1 MHTHILKNTCLAAIK
16 LFFKSNKIKII
27 IGFLLTLLIF
37 NILFSGSEITKLK
50 QEENL
55 KVSSLSYTQTEEY
68 KHIISIQESF
78 VRVAKAIKPA
88 VVNVSSLT
96 QDNKYPSSFK
106 LFKNKFSFKGLR
118 EYLEDFSKQKS
129 YKVSNLGSGI
139 IFSRKGYIITNYH
152 VIENA
157 ERLLVKLSDNRKFEG
172 VLIGADKK
180 TDLAVIK
187 IETFRSLPRAPLGDS
202 NKLQIGQWVIAIGN
216 PYGLERTV
224 TTGVVSSTG
233 RSGLGIATYEDFI
246 QTDASINPGNSGGPL
261 LDLEGKVVGIN
272 TAILGLGTG
281 IGFAIPIEMVK
292 LICEELIEKG
302 KVNRGWIGAGIQP
315 LTPELA
321 KTFHSA
327 SQKGA
332 LVNQVIPDAPAFK
345 GGLKQGD
352 IIVTFD
358 ENSVTSSSEL
368 QRMVAFSKIGEIVK
382 LKVLRNGEFKAVK
395 IKILKMQS

>member
-1 MHTHILKNTCLAAIK
+1 M
-16 LFFKSNKIKII
+16 
-27 IGFLLTLLIF
+27 
-37 NILFSGSEITKLK
+37 
-50 QEENL
+50 
-55 KVSSLSYTQTEEY
+55 
-68 KHIISIQESF
+68 
-78 VRVAKAIKPA
+78 
-88 VVNVSSLT
+88 
-96 QDNKYPSSFK
+96 
-106 LFKNKFSFKGLR
+106 
-118 EYLEDFSKQKS
+118 
-129 YKVSNLGSGI
+129 
-139 IFSRKGYIITNYH
+139 
-152 VIENA
+152 
-157 ERLLVKLSDNRKFEG
+157 
-172 VLIGADKK
+172 
-180 TDLAVIK
+180 
-187 IETFRSLPRAPLGDS
+187 
-202 NKLQIGQWVIAIGN
+202 AIGN

-233 RSGLGIATYEDFI
+233 RSGLGIATYENFI

-272 TAILGLGTG
+272 TAIFGLGTG

-302 KVNRGWIGAGIQP
+302 EVNRGWIGAGIQP

-332 LVNQVIPDAPAFK
+332 LVNQVIPNAPAFK

-352 IIVTFD
+352 IIIMFD

-382 LKVLRNGEFKAVK
+382 LKVLRNGEFETVK
-395 IKILKMQS
+395 IKIVKMQS